1 MNFFEPDAEELALGR
16 PDPLLWEQE
25 LDVRPAVAE
34 SLERALGFRAGR
46 THWRSDN
53 DHLYAIEL
61 ADTGR
66 GRPTSATV
74 FGYWDRWEPRPPEH
88 EIDQDLLTFLAWFAG
103 IADSM
108 DPANLASV
116 ASRAGIAGQW
126 PEGSVL
132 RTPDERFADLRG
144 FAYEPCYVEVEG
156 LRMAYVEL
164 GDPDADPILCLH
176 GEPTWGYLYRFMAP
190 VLAQAGRVIIP
201 DLVGFGRSDKPVAAN
216 AYTYRSQA
224 RRVRR
229 FVEALDLWRITLF
242 CQDWGGL
249 LGLRVLSERPDRF
262 ARLVATNTGLP
273 TGEGS
278 SGDAFLAWRRFS
290 QAAPLDVGALMRL
303 AVRRGLSDAEASAYA
318 APFPGPEYLQGVHR
332 FPILVPSRHD
342 HPGAYENRQAAA
354 RLARLTDLP
363 VYLPWGRDPITRGW
377 LSTARTLFPQAT
389 VEEQD
394 NEGHFIQDEL
404 GADLAE
410 LVVSWMAGN

>member
-1 MNFFEPDAEELALGR
+1 MNFFEPDAEELQLLR
-16 PDPLLWEQE
+16 EDPLLWEQE

-46 THWRSDN
+46 RHWRSDN

-74 FGYWDRWEPRPPEH
+74 FGHWDRWEPRPPEH
-88 EIDQDLLTFLAWFAG
+88 EIDQDLLAFLAWFAG

-108 DPANLASV
+108 DPADLASV
-116 ASRAGIAGQW
+116 AKRAGIAGQW

-132 RTPDERFADLRG
+132 RTPDERFADLTD
-144 FAYEPCYVEVEG
+144 FAYEPRYVEVEG

-164 GDPDADPILCLH
+164 GDPNADPILCLH

-190 VLAQAGRVIIP
+190 VLAGAGRVIIP

-229 FVEALDLWRITLF
+229 FVEALDLGRITLF

-278 SGDAFLAWRRFS
+278 PGEAFLAWRRFS
-290 QAAPLDVGALMRL
+290 QAGPLDVGALMKL
-303 AVRRGLSDAEASAYA
+303 AVRRGLTDAEAAAYA
-318 APFPGPEYLQGVHR
+318 APFPGLEFLQGAHR
-332 FPILVPSRHD
+332 FPILVPSRYD
-342 HPGAYENRQAAA
+342 HPGAYENRRAAA
-354 RLARLTDLP
+354 RLATLGDLP
-363 VYLPWGRDPITRGW
+363 VYLPWGKDPITRGW
-377 LSTARTLFPQAT
+377 LATARTLFPQAT
-389 VEEQD
+389 VDEQD
-394 NEGHFIQDEL
+394 NDGHFIQDEM
-404 GADLAE
+404 GVQLAE
-410 LVVSWMAGN
+410 QVVGWMARN